1 MKQKSSLIKSG
12 LIYDHAIRFKRMT
25 THIPEK
31 HKISKRGLITKF
43 TRHTALRLRDA
54 LSQNTI
60 PNSETYGITL
70 TVPWK
75 TDDIWFDDRLN
86 KYRECFHRFTI
97 SLSRRLPNS
106 ASIFRHE
113 LQQRKMPH
121 THIIIWLSNID
132 GSSFRKGD
140 LLALVLELWA
150 RAMQGE
156 LYGGDINHFFK
167 YGVKVDPLSSN
178 VAMMRYLCDHTA
190 KSKQAQLGYIGKQWG
205 YINRKHF
212 VSPAVDVFSMTPE
225 QAIQVSRTLSRFS
238 RFSIPG
244 KSVLCYCAGQTF
256 GLTIK
261 RLHRMKRSCPFGLK
275 KIPRHRLNSCVFL
288 ARATALKLFKYLNIL
303 TVHIDYNKEF

>member
-1 MKQKSSLIKSG
+1 MTLKQLSNCG
-12 LIYDHAIRFKRMT
+12 YVYDHAIRFKRAS
-25 THIPEK
+25 THIPQK
-31 HKISKRGLITKF
+31 NQISKRGLITKF

-75 TDDIWFDDRLN
+75 VDDILFDSRLN
-86 KYRECFHRFTI
+86 RYRECFHRFTI

-121 THIIIWLSNID
+121 THLIIWLSHLD
-132 GSSFRKGD
+132 GSQFRKGD
-140 LLALVLELWA
+140 LLALVLSLWA

-167 YGVKVDPLSSN
+167 YGVKVDPLFSN

-205 YINRKHF
+205 YINRKMF
-212 VSPAVDVFSMTPE
+212 VCPGVHSFHMSND
-225 QAIQVSRTLSRFS
+225 QAIKLSRQLSRFS
-238 RFSIPG
+238 RFSYN
-244 KSVLCYCAGQTF
+244 KRDSWCKCDGQKF
-256 GLTIK
+256 GLHLGRYHI
-261 RLHRMKRSCPFGLK
+261 MKRSCPFGVK
-275 KIPRHRLNSCVFL
+275 KISRHRLNSVLFI
-288 ARATALKLFKYLNIL
+288 ARHTALKLFRYLGIE
-303 TVHIDYNKEF
+303 YCEFDPDRKF